1 MQLFVKAEEIS
12 TLDVQPCDTVGSIKQ
27 RLTQVSVGA
36 FGTFPREAN
45 RHRAPA

>member
-27 RLTQVSVGA
+27 RLAQVSIVA
-36 FGTFPREAN
+36 LGTFPQDAN
-45 RHRAPA
+45 MR